1 MKYPY
6 AVKIDD
12 KIYKAGEDVPYSRK
26 FITKL
31 FDVTKSTILP
41 KLFLIGDTTGISKNN
56 AVKMT
61 ADYIFDDF
69 SFVNPVKIYKTYRVN
84 YFGTAHICII
94 YNLLCPVGSTGYWI
108 YKICTVGRKK

>member
-12 KIYKAGEDVPYSRK
+12 KIYKAGEDVPYSRR

-41 KLFLIGDTTGISKNN
+41 KLFLTGDTTGISK
-56 AVKMT
+56 K
-61 ADYIFDDF
+61 
-69 SFVNPVKIYKTYRVN
+69 
-84 YFGTAHICII
+84 
-94 YNLLCPVGSTGYWI
+94 
-108 YKICTVGRKK
+108 

>member
-12 KIYKAGEDVPYSRK
+12 KIYKAGEDVPYSRR

-31 FDVTKSTILP
+31 FDVTKSIILP
-41 KLFLIGDTTGISKNN
+41 KVFLTGDTTGISKNN

-61 ADYIFDDF
+61 AEYIIDDF
-69 SFVNPVKIYKTYRVN
+69 SFVDKCTLKYQGTSSLN
-84 YFGTAHICII
+84 YPKKKVFNAHK
-94 YNLLCPVGSTGYWI
+94 NGSTL
-108 YKICTVGRKK
+108 